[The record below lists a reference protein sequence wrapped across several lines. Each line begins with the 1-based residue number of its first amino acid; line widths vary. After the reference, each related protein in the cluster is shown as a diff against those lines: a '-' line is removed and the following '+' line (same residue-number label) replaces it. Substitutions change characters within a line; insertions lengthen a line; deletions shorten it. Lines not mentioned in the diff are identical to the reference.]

1 MSIHNFRD
9 IKTNQMVNCMV
20 YKELSGDSRKAI
32 ELSLGWDLPN
42 REVSSNFDLNAILF
56 KDTGESVCLVRQE
69 ADSKTNIIE
78 KIQIFFVFYKI
89 NCFQAVNHQ

>member
-1 MSIHNFRD
+1 MKNVHNFRD

-42 REVSSNFDLNAILF
+42 REVSSNFDLKKSIQTHYDLEVQPWSL
-56 KDTGESVCLVRQE
+56 GRQ
-69 ADSKTNIIE
+69 DGS
-78 KIQIFFVFYKI
+78 
-89 NCFQAVNHQ
+89 

>member
-1 MSIHNFRD
+1 MSIDNFRD

-69 ADSKTNIIE
+69 ADSKTNII
-78 KIQIFFVFYKI
+78 KD
-89 NCFQAVNHQ
+89 

>member
-1 MSIHNFRD
+1 MKNVHNFRD

-69 ADSKTNIIE
+69 ADSKTNIIKE
-78 KIQIFFVFYKI
+78 I
-89 NCFQAVNHQ
+89 